1 MSYQN
6 KTQYHKETFME
17 NIRIQDDLYNFVN
30 KETLDK
36 LVIPEDRPM
45 TGGFA
50 ELDIGVEKLMLEEF
64 ATMSESKSYPNDYLK
79 RACELYAIAKDTE
92 RKEKHG
98 ITPALKNLAIIDEI
112 KSVEDFNRLFKT
124 LALKDIPTPIKLG
137 IETDM
142 KNTKR
147 RLIYIQGAGVIL
159 PDASYYKP
167 EMAAQKEQ
175 IIGIWTSVATAVMAN
190 TPLTPEDQAKYIAD
204 TLAFDEI
211 LASLVKTQEEWSRY
225 IEMYNPM
232 NSGEVAK
239 MLAPFDF
246 AAVLCDTFGK
256 VPETIVVTEPRYFGA
271 FSTVFNAENLELYKH
286 WAYVT
291 GLLQSCS
298 YLSEELRDLGGAYSR
313 ALMGVAQMQSIEKFA
328 YNVASEMYSEPI
340 GIYYG
345 EKYFG
350 EEAKK
355 DITEI
360 VYQIIDTY
368 KERIKTN
375 DILGDSSKE
384 KAILKLSKMGVKM
397 GYPDKVRAIYDKLV
411 FDPDDSLFDIMLSL
425 NEIIK
430 LNMLEKLDKPTEPEN
445 WQMPGHM
452 VNACYDPF
460 VNDITFPA
468 AILQAPFYSL
478 KQTRSENLGGIGS
491 VIGHEIS
498 HAFDSN
504 GAKCDENGN
513 INDWWTE
520 DDFKR
525 FDVKVQKMIEQ
536 FDGIELPWG
545 KVNGAFIV
553 SENMADNGGMSATLD
568 IMSRTEG
575 ASYKEYFSNWAK
587 IWCMKAH
594 PELLQ
599 MLLSVDVHGPSI
611 LRANMPPRNFSEWY
625 TAFDVKETDKMY
637 IEPDKRI
644 IIW

>member
-1 MSYQN
+1 
-6 KTQYHKETFME
+6 ME
-17 NIRIQDDLYNFVN
+17 NIRIQDDLYTFVN
-30 KETLDK
+30 QETLDK
-36 LVIPEDRPM
+36 LVIPDDKP
-45 TGGFA
+45 TAGGFQ
-50 ELDIGVEKLMLEEF
+50 ELADGVEKIMMGEF
-64 ATMSESKSYPNDYLK
+64 EAMSESGSYPNEHLK
-79 RACELYAIAKDTE
+79 RACELYAIAKDAD
-92 RKEKHG
+92 RKAKFG
-98 ITPALKNLAIIDEI
+98 ITPAIKVLSLLDEV
-112 KSVEDFNRLFKT
+112 KSVDDFNRLFKT
-124 LALKDIPTPIKLG
+124 LALKDIPTPIKFG
-137 IETDM
+137 VETDM

-147 RLIYIQGAGVIL
+147 RLVYIQGAGVIL

-175 IIGIWTSVATAVMAN
+175 ILGIWTSVATAVMAN
-190 TPLTPEDQAKYIAD
+190 TPLSAEDQAKYVAD
-204 TLAFDEI
+204 ALAFDEI
-211 LASLVKTQEEWSRY
+211 LAGLVKTQEEWSRY
-225 IEMYNPM
+225 VEMYNPM
-232 NSGEVAK
+232 DAGEVAK

-246 AAVLCDTFGK
+246 SSVLCDMFGK
-256 VPETIVVTEPRYFGA
+256 SPETVVVTEPRYFGA
-271 FSTVFNAENLELYKH
+271 FATVFNAENLELYKH

-291 GLLQSCS
+291 GLLQFCPH
-298 YLSEELRDLGGAYSR
+298 LSEELRDLGGAYAR
-313 ALMGVAQMQSIEKFA
+313 AIMGVAQMQSIEKFA
-328 YNVASEMYSEPI
+328 YNIASDMYSDPV

-397 GYPDKVRAIYDKLV
+397 GYPDKVRAIYDKLA
-411 FDPDDSLFDIMLSL
+411 FNPEDSLFDIMLSL
-425 NEIIK
+425 GEIIK
-430 LNMLEKLDKPTEPEN
+430 LNMLDKLDQPTEPEN

-478 KQTRSENLGGIGS
+478 KQTRSENLGGIGA

-525 FDVKVQKMIEQ
+525 FGEKVQQMIEQ

-545 KVNGAFIV
+545 VVNGAFIV

-568 IMSRTEG
+568 IMSKTEG
-575 ASYKEYFSNWAK
+575 ASYEEYFCNWARV
-587 IWCMKAH
+587 WCQKAK
-594 PELLQ
+594 PEFSQLL
-599 MLLSVDVHGPSI
+599 LAVDVHGPCI

-625 TAFDVKETDKMY
+625 TAFDVKETDQMY
-637 IEPDKRI
+637 IAPDKRI